1 MTRTEF
7 LNELEQRLSVLS
19 ECDRKRSL
27 GYFEEMIADRM
38 EEGMTEEEAVDSLE
52 TIDEIANRIL
62 NESAEP
68 AAEPKAKDF
77 HGCPMWLAIVL
88 AVLAAPIWLP
98 VAVSIVVGLFCL
110 YLVPWSLILGLFS
123 AALGCFFG
131 GLFGAVVSFFV
142 IPTAGIYASML
153 MLGLSLCCIGVG
165 ILLVFP
171 SVIFTRWLILG
182 TKWCWQKL
190 VSLRKEHKKA

>member
-7 LNELEQRLSVLS
+7 LSELEQRLSVLS

-38 EEGMTEEEAVDSLE
+38 EDGMTEEEAVNSLE
-52 TIDEIANRIL
+52 SVDEIATRIL

-68 AAEPKAKDF
+68 ETEEKPKNF

-98 VAVSIVVGLFCL
+98 VVCSIAVGLVCL
-110 YLVPWSLILGLFS
+110 YLVPWSLIFGLF
-123 AALGCFFG
+123 AAAVGCFFG
-131 GLFGAVVSFFV
+131 GLFGGAVSLFV
-142 IPTAGIYASML
+142 IPTAGIYSSML
-153 MLGLSLCCIGVG
+153 MLGLSLFCVGIG

-171 SVIFTRWLILG
+171 TVIFTRWLILG
-182 TKWCWQKL
+182 TKWCWHKL
-190 VSLRKEHKKA
+190 VSFRKERKKA

>member
-52 TIDEIANRIL
+52 SIDEIANRIL

-190 VSLRKEHKKA
+190 VSLRKERKKA